1 MSAVLDVSTNHT
13 NPFTSGSMFRR
24 TGLEGDS
31 MSYTDEG
38 IAYSDPITCVV
49 SAESSHHLSSRSPA
63 RCPSYSHLGLKETC
77 WWLSSGKWAFLPP
90 LGRTILFTIPVVLSL
105 KHWNLSLET
114 PIQLADCAF
123 LLAQQRRVLTIS
135 VRVYQSQI
143 RPLLN
148 PYSIAIPRYPCFKR
162 SLSWHGSDDV
172 WLRRSS
178 TGIAQMCPAP
188 MHLPI

>member
-63 RCPSYSHLGLKETC
+63 RCPSYSHLFLKETC
-77 WWLSSGKWAFLPP
+77 WWLSSGK
-90 LGRTILFTIPVVLSL
+90 
-105 KHWNLSLET
+105 
-114 PIQLADCAF
+114 
-123 LLAQQRRVLTIS
+123 
-135 VRVYQSQI
+135 
-143 RPLLN
+143 
-148 PYSIAIPRYPCFKR
+148 
-162 SLSWHGSDDV
+162 
-172 WLRRSS
+172 
-178 TGIAQMCPAP
+178 
-188 MHLPI
+188 